1 VKFEQLIEI
10 IGEEAAFETG
20 LLLAGDVDPADVQRQ
35 LSRWVKA
42 GRLYQLRRGLYSL
55 APPYQKVRPHPFLI
69 ANRLVQGSYVS
80 LQSALAHYG
89 LIPEYVPVTTSVT
102 SGRPGRW
109 HTSLGSYEFR
119 HVQANLLRG
128 FHRVPLGGEQ
138 EAFVA
143 TPEKA
148 LLDLV
153 YLEPAGDS
161 PEYLGELRLQ
171 HLDSLSLGELGR
183 QAEAFGKPKLTRAAE
198 LVSKLAK
205 AETLEYTTL

>member
-1 VKFEQLIEI
+1 VKLDRLIEI
-10 IGEEAAFETG
+10 VGEEPVFEAG

-42 GRLYQLRRGLYSL
+42 GRLYQLRRGLYAL

-102 SGRPGRW
+102 SARPGRW
-109 HTSLGSYEFR
+109 HTPLGSYEFR
-119 HVQANLLRG
+119 HVQTDLLRG
-128 FHRVPLGGEQ
+128 FHRMSLGGEQ

-143 TPEKA
+143 APEKA

-161 PEYLGELRLQ
+161 PEYLSELRLQ
-171 HLDSLSLGELGR
+171 HLESLNLAELRR
-183 QAEAFGKPKLTRAAE
+183 QAEASGKPKLTRAAE
-198 LVSKLAK
+198 LVSKLAE
-205 AETLEYTTL
+205 AEALEYTTL